1 MSGGGKQ
8 GGGIDDVR
16 ASVDIQPWLVG
27 EAVLKGVLICAEIF
41 QLKFFDVAQTMG
53 WVGGQAFW
61 DSVHCGWMVLK
72 ALLQLEKIL

>member
-1 MSGGGKQ
+1 MGEWGGSWGGGRLW
-8 GGGIDDVR
+8 GGGV
-16 ASVDIQPWLVG
+16 
-27 EAVLKGVLICAEIF
+27 VLRGVLICAEIF